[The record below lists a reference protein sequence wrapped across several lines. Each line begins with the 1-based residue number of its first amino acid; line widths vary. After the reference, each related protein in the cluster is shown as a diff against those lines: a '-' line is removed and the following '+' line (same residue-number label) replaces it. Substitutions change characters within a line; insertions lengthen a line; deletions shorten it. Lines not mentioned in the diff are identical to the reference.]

1 MERRAFPV
9 RIERLSADNRR
20 TQGPE
25 RRAWYQ
31 RYSAKHLREMER
43 AVVDTLAARKKSAPA
58 AGVVLGAGAC
68 TELPLEK
75 LARACDPLTLA
86 DLDAPGMGQARDELP
101 ERLRPRVRLLAAD
114 LTGGVSAALRE
125 EMGIQPWR
133 DLRAL
138 GGVAL
143 LDALAGCLER
153 AKIPNPPDIAG
164 LEPQSFGLVISS
176 LTLTQLYSL
185 PLLDALDVLLAYAPD
200 LAERRDEHPRYRAAE
215 RDFRRRVAQA
225 HLSLIARLLA
235 PSGAALL
242 TTDKT
247 GYLLSPKAGP
257 HASEGR
263 EALETLPSSALAW
276 PADLEERFTL
286 VGNPRAWAWKVSMPE
301 GETPG
306 RAYEVV
312 AAVLRA
318 RVGSDGAEG

>member
-1 MERRAFPV
+1 M
-9 RIERLSADNRR
+9 RIERLSLDNQR
-20 TQGPE
+20 TQGAE

-43 AVVDTLAARKKSAPA
+43 AVADALAEREEGAPM
-58 AGVVLGAGAC
+58 AGTVLGAGAC
-68 TELPLEK
+68 TELPLER
-75 LARACDPLTLA
+75 LARACDPLTLV
-86 DLDAPGMGQARDELP
+86 DLDAPGMGQARDELL
-101 ERLRPRVRLLAAD
+101 EKLRPRVRLLAAD

-138 GGVAL
+138 SGMAL
-143 LDALAGCLER
+143 LEALAGCLER
-153 AKIPNPPDIAG
+153 VTVLDPPEIAG
-164 LEPQSFGLVISS
+164 LEPYSFGLVISS

-200 LAERRDEHPRYRAAE
+200 LAERRDEHPRYVAAA
-215 RDFRRRVAQA
+215 RNFQRRVTLA

-235 PSGAALL
+235 PGGAALL

-247 GYLLSPKAGP
+247 GYLLSPKMGP
-257 HASEGR
+257 HAGEGR
-263 EALETLPSSALAW
+263 EALETLPASALAW
-276 PADLEERFTL
+276 PSDLLARFTL
-286 VGNPRAWAWKVSMPE
+286 VGSPRKWAWMVAMPA

-306 RAYEVV
+306 RAYDVV

-318 RVGSDGAEG
+318 RVE